1 MSESLNELLAKKAE
15 LDSKI
20 EQLRKSARSEA
31 IAQVKQIM
39 ADNGL
44 TVEDITSGK
53 ARAVSSAKG
62 GKIAP
67 KYRNSETGETWTGR
81 GLKPKWIENAIASGK
96 KLEDFLI

>member
-1 MSESLNELLAKKAE
+1 MSESLNDLLAKKAE

-20 EQLRKSARSEA
+20 EHLRKSARSDA

-53 ARAVSSAKG
+53 VRAASAAKG